1 MLLALQK
8 QTEETEEFTESR
20 ADELFS
26 IHIGKTPPRKEP
38 EWFSFNRASNVIW
51 MSIKDM
57 SNGNVYLIDSSEY
70 LTPEAVEKHNVKK
83 CSPGSILLSF
93 KLTVGRVGIAA
104 SEMVTNEAIA
114 CFSSDDSRKLAYLYP
129 LLKSY
134 DYASLGSTSSIAVAV
149 NSRMIKAMKIKMPSS
164 TALDRYYAQAEPI
177 YDLLLDNAKETA
189 ALVGLRDI
197 LLPRLMSGEI
207 DVSEVEVPTQL
218 NNHFLLQ
225 LYKLEFSCIIQYPFP
240 KQTLPN
246 RSMLQPCDLGEKMDE
261 TLANQIANKMSVFLN
276 SAQMKALQNVLAETF
291 KLTSS
296 NAIHDDRNILDLFLQ
311 AKKVEGCS
319 PQTIKYY
326 QSVIQKISDQI
337 QKPFPQ
343 ITTEDLR
350 SYLDSYQERKSPS
363 RVTLDNIR
371 RIMSTFFSWL
381 EDEEYIVKS
390 PVRRIKRVKTI
401 SVIKETFTDEQIEI
415 IRDGCPTLRDR
426 AIIELLSSTGIRIG
440 ELVRLN
446 KTDIN
451 FLERECI
458 VLGKG
463 NKERRAYFDAK
474 TKIYLERYLK
484 SRNDN
489 NPALFVGF
497 NTSRKR
503 LTIGAIE
510 DRLRSI
516 GKRLGV
522 NKVYPHKFRRTLATN
537 AIDRG
542 MPIEQVQKL
551 LGHSRIDTTMHYAL
565 VNESN
570 VKASHRRYL
579 T

>member
-1 MLLALQK
+1 VPIAPAEV
-8 QTEETEEFTESR
+8 EEEYKS
-20 ADELFS
+20 L
-26 IHIGKTPPRKEP
+26 IHAIY
-38 EWFSFNRASNVIW
+38 
-51 MSIKDM
+51 D
-57 SNGNVYLIDSSEY
+57 LIDSN
-70 LTPEAVEKHNVKK
+70 VEEN
-83 CSPGSILLSF
+83 GALS
-93 KLTVGRVGIAA
+93 L
-104 SEMVTNEAIA
+104 
-114 CFSSDDSRKLAYLYP
+114 
-129 LLKSY
+129 
-134 DYASLGSTSSIAVAV
+134 
-149 NSRMIKAMKIKMPSS
+149 
-164 TALDRYYAQAEPI
+164 
-177 YDLLLDNAKETA
+177 
-189 ALVGLRDI
+189 LRDS

-207 DVSEVEVPTQL
+207 DVSKVELPMQL

-225 LYKLEFSCIIQYPFP
+225 LYKLEFNHVIQYPFP
-240 KQTLPN
+240 KQTLLN
-246 RSMLQPCDLGEKMDE
+246 CSMLQPCDLGEKMDE
-261 TLANQIANKMSVFLN
+261 TLANQIANKMSIFLN
-276 SAQMKALQNVLAETF
+276 SVQMKALQNVLAETF

-350 SYLDSYQERKSPS
+350 NYLDSYQERKNPS

-390 PVRRIKRVKTI
+390 PVRRIKRVKTT

-451 FLERECI
+451 FFERECI

-463 NKERRAYFDAK
+463 NKERMAYFDAK

-497 NTSRKR
+497 NTSHKR

-570 VKASHRRYL
+570 VKTSHRRYL

>member
-1 MLLALQK
+1 MAETIVKNSVSNSHEGDRRIGDYVTPKRGKALLSKNAIAGDVPVIAGGLNPATYHNASNTVPPVLTISSSGANAGYIGLWGVPVWSSDSSFIDSNMSDNVYFWYTLLKARQKEIYDAQTGSAQPHIYPQQIIEMPMVNIEQGEICRINTQIAPLYEMLLANQA
-8 QTEETEEFTESR
+8 ESR
-20 ADELFS
+20 EL
-26 IHIGKTPPRKEP
+26 
-38 EWFSFNRASNVIW
+38 SFLRDA
-51 MSIKDM
+51 
-57 SNGNVYLIDSSEY
+57 
-70 LTPEAVEKHNVKK
+70 
-83 CSPGSILLSF
+83 LLS
-93 KLTVGRVGIAA
+93 K
-104 SEMVTNEAIA
+104 
-114 CFSSDDSRKLAYLYP
+114 
-129 LLKSY
+129 
-134 DYASLGSTSSIAVAV
+134 
-149 NSRMIKAMKIKMPSS
+149 
-164 TALDRYYAQAEPI
+164 
-177 YDLLLDNAKETA
+177 
-189 ALVGLRDI
+189 
-197 LLPRLMSGEI
+197 LMSGEI
-207 DVSEVEVPTQL
+207 DVSQIELPTL
-218 NNHFLLQ
+218 PNNHFLLQ
-225 LYKLEFSCIIQYPFP
+225 LYKLEFNHVIQYPFP
-240 KQTLPN
+240 KQTLLN

-261 TLANQIANKMSVFLN
+261 TLANQIANKMSIFLN
-276 SAQMKALQNVLAETF
+276 SVQMKALQNVLAETF

-350 SYLDSYQERKSPS
+350 NYLDSYQERKSPS

-497 NTSRKR
+497 NTSHKR

>member
-1 MLLALQK
+1 
-8 QTEETEEFTESR
+8 
-20 ADELFS
+20 
-26 IHIGKTPPRKEP
+26 
-38 EWFSFNRASNVIW
+38 
-51 MSIKDM
+51 
-57 SNGNVYLIDSSEY
+57 
-70 LTPEAVEKHNVKK
+70 
-83 CSPGSILLSF
+83 
-93 KLTVGRVGIAA
+93 
-104 SEMVTNEAIA
+104 
-114 CFSSDDSRKLAYLYP
+114 
-129 LLKSY
+129 
-134 DYASLGSTSSIAVAV
+134 
-149 NSRMIKAMKIKMPSS
+149 
-164 TALDRYYAQAEPI
+164 
-177 YDLLLDNAKETA
+177 
-189 ALVGLRDI
+189 
-197 LLPRLMSGEI
+197 
-207 DVSEVEVPTQL
+207 
-218 NNHFLLQ
+218 
-225 LYKLEFSCIIQYPFP
+225 
-240 KQTLPN
+240 
-246 RSMLQPCDLGEKMDE
+246 MLQPCDLGEKMDE
-261 TLANQIANKMSVFLN
+261 TLANQIANKMSIFLN
-276 SAQMKALQNVLAETF
+276 SVQMKALQNVLAETF

-350 SYLDSYQERKSPS
+350 NYLDSYQERKNPS

-463 NKERRAYFDAK
+463 NKERMAYFDAK

-497 NTSRKR
+497 NTSHKR

-570 VKASHRRYL
+570 VKTSHRRYL

>member
-1 MLLALQK
+1 MPGQAKKSIQKGDILYSEIRPINRHYAYVNFPADDYVVSTKLMVLRANNFDGRRLYQFLTLRKTVESLQQEAEGRSGTFPQIRFDILAKLQVPIAPAEV
-8 QTEETEEFTESR
+8 EEEYKS
-20 ADELFS
+20 L
-26 IHIGKTPPRKEP
+26 IHAIY
-38 EWFSFNRASNVIW
+38 
-51 MSIKDM
+51 D
-57 SNGNVYLIDSSEY
+57 LIDSN
-70 LTPEAVEKHNVKK
+70 VEEN
-83 CSPGSILLSF
+83 GALS
-93 KLTVGRVGIAA
+93 L
-104 SEMVTNEAIA
+104 
-114 CFSSDDSRKLAYLYP
+114 
-129 LLKSY
+129 
-134 DYASLGSTSSIAVAV
+134 
-149 NSRMIKAMKIKMPSS
+149 
-164 TALDRYYAQAEPI
+164 
-177 YDLLLDNAKETA
+177 
-189 ALVGLRDI
+189 LRDS

-207 DVSEVEVPTQL
+207 DVSKVELPMQL

-225 LYKLEFSCIIQYPFP
+225 LYKLEFNHVIQYPFP
-240 KQTLPN
+240 KQTLLN

-261 TLANQIANKMSVFLN
+261 TLANQIANKMSIFLN
-276 SAQMKALQNVLAETF
+276 SVQMKALQNVLAETF

-350 SYLDSYQERKSPS
+350 NYLDSYQERKSPS

-497 NTSRKR
+497 NTSHKR

-570 VKASHRRYL
+570 VKTSHRRYL

>member
-1 MLLALQK
+1 
-8 QTEETEEFTESR
+8 
-20 ADELFS
+20 
-26 IHIGKTPPRKEP
+26 
-38 EWFSFNRASNVIW
+38 
-51 MSIKDM
+51 
-57 SNGNVYLIDSSEY
+57 
-70 LTPEAVEKHNVKK
+70 
-83 CSPGSILLSF
+83 
-93 KLTVGRVGIAA
+93 
-104 SEMVTNEAIA
+104 
-114 CFSSDDSRKLAYLYP
+114 
-129 LLKSY
+129 
-134 DYASLGSTSSIAVAV
+134 
-149 NSRMIKAMKIKMPSS
+149 
-164 TALDRYYAQAEPI
+164 
-177 YDLLLDNAKETA
+177 
-189 ALVGLRDI
+189 
-197 LLPRLMSGEI
+197 
-207 DVSEVEVPTQL
+207 
-218 NNHFLLQ
+218 
-225 LYKLEFSCIIQYPFP
+225 
-240 KQTLPN
+240 
-246 RSMLQPCDLGEKMDE
+246 MDE
-261 TLANQIANKMSVFLN
+261 TLANQIANKMSIYLN
-276 SAQMKALQNVLAETF
+276 SVQMKALQNVLAETF

-296 NAIHDDRNILDLFLQ
+296 NTIHNDKNILDLFLQ

-350 SYLDSYQERKSPS
+350 NYLDSYQERNSPS

-401 SVIKETFTDEQIEI
+401 SAIKETFTDEQIEI

-497 NTSRKR
+497 NTSHKR